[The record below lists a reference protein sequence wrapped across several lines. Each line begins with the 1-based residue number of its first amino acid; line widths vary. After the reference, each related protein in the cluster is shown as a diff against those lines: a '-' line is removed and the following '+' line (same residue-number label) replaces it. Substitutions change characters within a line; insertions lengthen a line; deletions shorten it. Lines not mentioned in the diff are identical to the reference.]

1 MNKEY
6 IYIYIQGKVIVK
18 DENGIQTP
26 FATLI
31 DFEMYRDYKKSI
43 KKEKGINNQLEFKK
57 TACYRKRKLR

>member
-6 IYIYIQGKVIVK
+6 IYIKGKAIVK
-18 DENGIQTP
+18 DKNEIQTP

-43 KKEKGINNQLEFKK
+43 KKEKGINNELEFLKK
-57 TACYRKRKLR
+57 QLVIEKENLD